1 MLLSPEHPISLTKH
15 LLTTA
20 GHVLQLGVKPVPTL
34 APVPQAPM
42 KTLTTVRYRTDGYCV
57 WLGGGKELGGLCWSA
72 LPLPTPRAC
81 FSLPR

>member
-34 APVPQAPM
+34 APIPQVPM

-57 WLGGGKELGGLCWSA
+57 WVGGGGG
-72 LPLPTPRAC
+72 R
-81 FSLPR
+81 SLAGYVGLRYRC